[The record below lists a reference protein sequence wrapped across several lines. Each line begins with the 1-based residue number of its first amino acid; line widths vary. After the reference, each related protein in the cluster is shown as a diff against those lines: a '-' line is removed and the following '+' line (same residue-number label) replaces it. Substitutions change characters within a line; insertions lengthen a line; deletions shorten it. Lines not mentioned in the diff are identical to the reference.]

1 MNRDG
6 DAIADLH
13 GAKQELRNQLLSDGK
28 SYEEEYSHDYDVKSG
43 DMGGMQQFKTSP
55 RYVYPHSIEQN
66 NPTLKPDFVKNLK
79 NAETPGIRED
89 DEKDEDPETPK
100 RKESSHIH
108 EARQQLTQE

>member
-1 MNRDG
+1 
-6 DAIADLH
+6 
-13 GAKQELRNQLLSDGK
+13 
-28 SYEEEYSHDYDVKSG
+28 
-43 DMGGMQQFKTSP
+43 
-55 RYVYPHSIEQN
+55 
-66 NPTLKPDFVKNLK
+66 LKPDFVKNLK